1 MASESPQVILV
12 DETDNPT
19 GQEEKLQAHKLGLC
33 HRAFSVFIFRN
44 HNGLELLLQKRAKKK
59 YHCGGLWTNA
69 CCSHPAPNQD
79 TQTAAEARLIEE
91 MGIHCSL
98 TYADKFHYTAPFK
111 NGLTENE
118 VDHVFYAFV
127 DSDCEVKLNQQEASD
142 YRWVTLSQLVG
153 ELSQRSQDYTP
164 WFQQALHIAM
174 DHMNQEDSGD

>member
-1 MASESPQVILV
+1 MTSESPQVVLV
-12 DETDNPT
+12 DKDDNPT

-44 HNGLELLLQKRAKKK
+44 DNGLELLLQKRAKKK

-69 CCSHPAPNQD
+69 CCSHPEPEQD
-79 TQTAAEARLIEE
+79 TQSAAESRLQYE
-91 MGIHCSL
+91 MGINVKL
-98 TYADKFHYTAPFK
+98 NYADKFHYTATFK

-127 DSDCEVKLNQQEASD
+127 DAACEIKPNPVEASE

-153 ELSQRSQDYTP
+153 ELSQKADQYTP
-164 WFQQALHIAM
+164 WFQQALHVAM
-174 DHMNQEDSGD
+174 DHMNRESIGE